1 MVPRGCAVLYVPF
14 RNQHLISTT
23 VPTSG
28 AYMTKEERDKMD
40 PHQYFPR
47 LFDRVSTT
55 DNTPFCCIT
64 PALKFRSAMCGGE
77 DAIRTYCED
86 LAREGGDRMTQIL
99 GTEVLG
105 SSSAPFRRCCLV
117 NVRLPLTLSELDVDT
132 EDGKRVAKWMEDLTP
147 LEYQTFI
154 PVKFYAGAFWCRI
167 SGQVYLTVEDFEW
180 AARTLLRICNRARA
194 GEWR

>member
-1 MVPRGCAVLYVPF
+1 MVPRGCAILYVPF

-28 AYMTKEERDKMD
+28 GYKAEEERNKMET
-40 PHQYFPR
+40 HEYFSR

-64 PALKFRSAMCGGE
+64 AALKFRSSVCGGE
-77 DAIRTYCED
+77 EAIRTYCED
-86 LAREGGDRMTQIL
+86 VARQGGDRMAQIL

-105 SSSAPFRRCCLV
+105 AASASFRRCCLV
-117 NVRLPLTLSELDVDT
+117 NVRLPLSLSELEVGA
-132 EDGKRVAKWMEDLTP
+132 EEGKRVAKWMEELTP
-147 LEYQTFI
+147 AEYETFI
-154 PVKFYAGAFWCRI
+154 PIKFYAGEFWCRI

-180 AARTLLRICNRARA
+180 AAGTLRSICDRARA